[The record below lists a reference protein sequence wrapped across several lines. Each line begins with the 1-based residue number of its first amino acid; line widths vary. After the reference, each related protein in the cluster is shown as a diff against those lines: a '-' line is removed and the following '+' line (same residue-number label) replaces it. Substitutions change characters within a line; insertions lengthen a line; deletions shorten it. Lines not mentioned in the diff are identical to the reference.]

1 MPGRPTVPVHTPA
14 RIGSKR
20 SVTHHSRLLGLR
32 ASRIPELLNLI
43 RAGLAY
49 NAWENF
55 IRNTALSKKDALR
68 LIGMKERTLDRRKK
82 EGKLHPDESDLLIRG
97 ARIFVMALELF
108 EGDMEATRRWLTA
121 PQIALGG
128 ETPIE
133 YASTD
138 LGAREVEA
146 LIGRLEHGVAS

>member
-1 MPGRPTVPVHTPA
+1 
-14 RIGSKR
+14 
-20 SVTHHSRLLGLR
+20 
-32 ASRIPELLNLI
+32 
-43 RAGLAY
+43 
-49 NAWENF
+49 
-55 IRNTALSKKDALR
+55 
-68 LIGMKERTLDRRKK
+68 
-82 EGKLHPDESDLLIRG
+82 LIRG
-97 ARIFVMALELF
+97 ARIFAMTLELF

-146 LIGRLEHGVAS
+146 LIGRLEHGVAP